1 MSEKTLNDKEK
12 YLNEVLSYITPKEL
26 KNEIALEIRCH
37 LSESI
42 QEGQSFGLSEEQAT
56 ITAIEK
62 MGPPGEL
69 GKKLADIHRPR
80 LNAWIIGP
88 TLVLVLVGWLAMYS
102 VGRLGG
108 QLMYCL
114 LGLAIGALFVFLDF
128 SKLKRFAVLLFGVTF
143 CVAVLATAF
152 GPKFLGQPYIF
163 LGPVR
168 IKIMDACPF
177 LFVLA
182 LAAMMTR
189 EKWVRSKDSVLL
201 IAAAIS
207 AQFLFFFTNS
217 LPSLVLF
224 SIAMMA
230 VMHSSRAKYW
240 QTCLVG
246 IGGAFLTVLLHNP
259 DSFVSANAFL
269 ASQVE
274 ERHTDYVLAYLMASF
289 GRVSGAIVLFVA
301 LLLWVQLLEVIKGIR
316 AETPRLVVV
325 GIAALLGSEFGWS
338 MLANLGW
345 APMPVVGINFPLI
358 SFGGTLLVVHLASI
372 GLTLSAYRR
381 RTFRLV

>member
-1 MSEKTLNDKEK
+1 MSEKNLNSKEK
-12 YLNEVLSYITPKEL
+12 YLTEVLSHIVSREL
-26 KNEIALEIRCH
+26 KDELALEIRCH

-42 QEGQSFGLSEEQAT
+42 QEGRSFGLSEEQAT
-56 ITAIEK
+56 MTAIEK
-62 MGPPGEL
+62 MGSPGEV

-80 LNAWIIGP
+80 FNAWIIGP

-102 VGRLGG
+102 VDRLGG
-108 QLMYCL
+108 QLLYSL
-114 LGLAIGALFVFLDF
+114 LGLAIGSLFAFLSF
-128 SKLKRFAVLLFGVTF
+128 SKLKRFAPLLYGVTF
-143 CVAVLATAF
+143 CVAVLAAVF
-152 GPKFLGQPYIF
+152 GPKYLGQPYLF

-177 LFVLA
+177 LFILA
-182 LAAMMTR
+182 LAGMIVR
-189 EKWVRSKDSVLL
+189 ESWTTPKNSVLL
-201 IAAAIS
+201 IAAAMAI
-207 AQFLFFFTNS
+207 QCLFFFTNS

-224 SIAMMA
+224 SIAMIA
-230 VMHSSRAKYW
+230 VTQSSRAKYW

-246 IGGAFLTVLLHNP
+246 LGGAFLTVLLHNP
-259 DSFVSANAFL
+259 DSFVSANAFA
-269 ASQVE
+269 ASQIE
-274 ERHTDYVLAYLMASF
+274 ERHTDYILAYLMGSF
-289 GRVSGAIVLFVA
+289 GRVSGTIVLFVA

-338 MLANLGW
+338 ILANLGW

-358 SFGGTLLVVHLASI
+358 SFGGTLLVVHLASV

-381 RTFRLV
+381 RTLRVV